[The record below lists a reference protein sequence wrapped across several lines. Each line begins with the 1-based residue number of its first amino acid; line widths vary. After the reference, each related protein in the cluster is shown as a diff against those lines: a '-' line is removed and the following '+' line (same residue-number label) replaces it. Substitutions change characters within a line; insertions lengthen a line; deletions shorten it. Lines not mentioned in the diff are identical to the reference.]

1 MIHWLRTKFFGPPDD
16 APISWV
22 IQHGQHV
29 SFLRGH
35 FPLVYVESG
44 GLMEIGDDATIGSF
58 HVEEGGALC
67 IDTERVGIE
76 QPKDV
81 AAPAQAKGH
90 FELDA
95 SDVRVTG
102 WERWSKELVQN
113 GDE

>member
-35 FPLVYVESG
+35 FPLVFVESG

-67 IDTERVGIE
+67 IDTERIVGD
-76 QPKDV
+76 QPKDET
-81 AAPAQAKGH
+81 APATKGH

-95 SDVRVTG
+95 ADVRVTG
-102 WERWSKELVQN
+102 WEKWSKELVPN
-113 GDE
+113 GEE